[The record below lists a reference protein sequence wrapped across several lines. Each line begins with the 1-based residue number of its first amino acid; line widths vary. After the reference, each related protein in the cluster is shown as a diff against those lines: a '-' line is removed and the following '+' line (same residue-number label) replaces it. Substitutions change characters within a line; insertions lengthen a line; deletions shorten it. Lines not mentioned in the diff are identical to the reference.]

1 MIHKTAIINP
11 KAKISP
17 SVKIGPYSIIGADVE
32 INNDVTI
39 HSHVNIT
46 GQTIIGKNNTIHP
59 FASIG
64 SSPQDMKYKGEKT
77 KLLIGD
83 NNTIR
88 EYVTIN
94 TGTVQG
100 GGFTKIGS
108 NNLIMIS
115 AHIAHDCIIGNNV
128 VIANSAAIAGHV
140 EIGDQVIIGGNC
152 GVQQFTRIGKL
163 AMIGGMTGVSRDVI
177 PYGLSTGNRNYL
189 NGINLVGLRRN
200 KVLNKDIIGL
210 TNAYKEIFI
219 SEKLN
224 ENLKKLNG
232 EFKDNIYV
240 KEIIDFINKDKKR
253 PICTPFSR

>member
-1 MIHKTAIINP
+1 MLKP
-11 KAKISP
+11 PISP

-210 TNAYKEIFI
+210 TNACLLYT
-219 SEKLN
+219 SPSPRDGL
-224 ENLKKLNG
+224 L
-232 EFKDNIYV
+232 
-240 KEIIDFINKDKKR
+240 
-253 PICTPFSR
+253 SRMPSSA